1 MTDYKHTLN
10 LPQTAFPM
18 KGDLAKREPQMLEE
32 WTQRDLYGQIR
43 KVAAGRP
50 RYGGMIGGRH

>member
-43 KVAAGRP
+43 KAAAGRP
-50 RYGGMIGGRH
+50 RYLLVDGPP